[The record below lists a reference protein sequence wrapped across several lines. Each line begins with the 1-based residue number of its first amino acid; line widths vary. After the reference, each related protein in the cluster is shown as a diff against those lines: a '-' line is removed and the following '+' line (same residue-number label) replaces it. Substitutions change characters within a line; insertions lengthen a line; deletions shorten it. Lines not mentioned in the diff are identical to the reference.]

1 MQKTALDPDEVN
13 RVAKL
18 LVDAGQATGFRDAET
33 ILRGY
38 RIQILAAS
46 EACNEPAWQAALLSA
61 VNAGVRAVHGGI
73 RVVLDE
79 DPPCVFGPG
88 NDRLLSQA
96 LEHLG
101 AQLDDTLESGVPT
114 IVFDDQPPSEA
125 PTVAVYPF
133 AGTWVAGVAPHP
145 FARKLGPPSTPAAL
159 LAGAIAVSECFQ
171 RLRGFAPAA
180 DRRAAVSLWRPDLDA
195 ENPEAEGPP
204 ISELPAEAWLLGLGH
219 LGQAY
224 AWLLSLLPYPSGG
237 SRPLVLQDEDRLSNA
252 NQATS
257 LLHIDGEVGTR
268 KTRLVERTMAPLG
281 WDTRLV
287 EHRFL
292 GGKLY
297 APGEPAVLFAGVDN
311 PAARQSLDESGF
323 PVIFD
328 AGLGAG
334 PDGFLA
340 MSIRR
345 LPAARSSRELWSAA
359 SPPPNAGLSAAYQAL
374 AAESGDRC
382 GVELL
387 ATRAVATAFV
397 GLTAACWSVG
407 GLLREMH
414 GGRRYELVDYTLRS
428 PGKVLSV
435 PAHEQRRARVP
446 TVASTGAQ

>member
-1 MQKTALDPDEVN
+1 MDNTTLDPDNVD

-18 LVDAGQATGFRDAET
+18 LVDAGQASGFEDAET

-46 EACNEPAWQAALLSA
+46 QACNEPAWQAALLSV
-61 VNAGVRAVHGGI
+61 VNAGVRAVHGGV
-73 RVVLDE
+73 RVVLAE
-79 DPPCVFGPG
+79 DPPCVIGPLAG
-88 NDRLLSQA
+88 LALSHA

-101 AQLDDTLESGVPT
+101 AQIDDTLESGVPT
-114 IVFDDQPPSEA
+114 IVFAEQPSSEPA
-125 PTVAVYPF
+125 TIAVYPF
-133 AGTWVAGVAPHP
+133 AGTWVAGVSPEP
-145 FARKLGPPSTPAAL
+145 VAREHGPTSVPAAV
-159 LAGAIAVSECFQ
+159 LAGAMAVSECFQ

-180 DRRAAVSLWRPDLDA
+180 DRHAAVSLWRPDLDA
-195 ENPEAEGPP
+195 ANPEAEGPP
-204 ISELPAEAWLLGLGH
+204 VRELPSEAWLLGLGH

-237 SRPLVLQDEDRLSNA
+237 SRPLVLQDEDRLSKA

-257 LLHIDGEVGTR
+257 LLYVGGEIGAR
-268 KTRLVERTMAPLG
+268 KTRLVESTMAPIG
-281 WDTRLV
+281 WDTRVV

-297 APGEPAVLFAGVDN
+297 APGEPAVVFVGVDN
-311 PAARQSLDESGF
+311 PAARQLLDDSGF

-345 LPAARSSRELWSAA
+345 LPGARSSRELWSAA
-359 SPPPNAGLSAAYQAL
+359 APPPSTSLSPAYLAL
-374 AAESGDRC
+374 AAQSGDRC
-382 GVELL
+382 GVEML
-387 ATRAVATAFV
+387 ASRTVATAFV
-397 GLTAACWSVG
+397 GLTAACWSIG
-407 GLLREMH
+407 GLLRELH
-414 GGRRYELVDYTLRS
+414 GGCRYELVDYTLRS

-446 TVASTGAQ
+446 TGASAEVQ